1 MIVNLYSNQQ
11 SYNNRYKSSVNF
23 KGSPARFSQE
33 LKTYISG
40 SVKTKENE
48 INLLEIFKN
57 TLRHFLNP
65 ENKLG
70 SGEFGSV
77 YKIDD
82 EFVLKKPNFE
92 ELKIDRFSTNENPIV
107 QKLNTY
113 YGDAVAMIGN
123 IKILKNA
130 AETETPIPA
139 GVKDGLT
146 EYWQKLG
153 YYRDVYLKKF
163 TSLPQKAF
171 DDVAAD
177 FKTLSTERK
186 AFDTINPNN
195 FLADGDK
202 IKIIDDIELPNDKFF
217 NSLAGMMKVF
227 LTTFDRNTK
236 AEFDVLLVGAR
247 RNLLRKIVLAG
258 EKQELNFGS
267 SAAEREELNEALR
280 LCDIQT
286 PWREVQTDLCNLR
299 RRYPNIEERL
309 KKVNEYIDEL
319 EDSGYN
325 PFMD

>member
-11 SYNNRYKSSVNF
+11 SYNKYRTNLNF
-23 KGSPARFSQE
+23 QGTPAKFSQE

-40 SVKTKENE
+40 SVKTKQNE
-48 INLLEIFKN
+48 QNLLEIFKN
-57 TLRHFLNP
+57 TIRQFLNP
-65 ENKLG
+65 ENKVG
-70 SGEFGSV
+70 AGEFGTV

-82 EFVLKKPNFE
+82 EFVLKKPNNQ
-92 ELKIDRFSTNENPIV
+92 ELNIDSLSINDNPIV
-107 QKLNTY
+107 QKLKTY
-113 YGDAVAMIGN
+113 YGEAVAKIGN

-139 GVKDGLT
+139 GVKYGLT

-236 AEFDVLLVGAR
+236 AEFDVLAVGAR